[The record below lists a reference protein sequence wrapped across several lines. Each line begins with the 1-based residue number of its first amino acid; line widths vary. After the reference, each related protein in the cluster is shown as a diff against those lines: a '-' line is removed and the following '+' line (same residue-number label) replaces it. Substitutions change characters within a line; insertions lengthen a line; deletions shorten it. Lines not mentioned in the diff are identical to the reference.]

1 MITTP
6 SGAQFEISVDGK
18 PRSYRDMKIAA
29 PLLPSGKPPPPLCRP
44 SENRPFLPGPV
55 S

>member
-29 PLLPSGKPPPPLCRP
+29 PFFRGRLAKLKYDGGRPLRP
-44 SENRPFLPGPV
+44 
-55 S
+55 